1 MTTQRYIPA
10 LAYRSL
16 TALYDPIVR
25 LTTRERRVK
34 AALLK
39 QAQLRAG
46 QRVLDLACGTGT
58 LTLSAKQMQPQA
70 TILGVDGDT
79 NILSKAR
86 NKCEKAGVNIHFD
99 EALAQRL
106 PYADASFDLVISSLF
121 FHHLDRDNKLAALH
135 EISRV
140 LKPGGILHIAD
151 WGKAANVFMRTLFYG
166 VQMLDGFTNT
176 SDNVAGRLV
185 EFLVASGFV
194 QVRETT
200 RFATVLGTLSLY
212 QGQTPKVLDSGLE
225 SIL

>member
-46 QRVLDLACGTGT
+46 QRVLDLACVTGT

-70 TILGVDGDT
+70 TILGVDGDP
-79 NILSKAR
+79 NILRKAR

-166 VQMLDGFTNT
+166 VQMFI
-176 SDNVAGRLV
+176 RL
-185 EFLVASGFV
+185 
-194 QVRETT
+194 
-200 RFATVLGTLSLY
+200 
-212 QGQTPKVLDSGLE
+212 
-225 SIL
+225 